1 MWIINL
7 YIIENAITGLYL
19 SQLSIYIGLI
29 VLRAAQ
35 CHINSKCL
43 LIVASLGNI
52 YSTDDVQIHFI
63 PTFSHNTSSNKQTTS
78 ALRFGNRSCKITKS
92 FMVKPILLKFF
103 NFNVINCTF
112 RSSGLIRC
120 IHIRWHGPFIFASLA
135 IQKHRIDMNCNDLLS
150 FFHYKLSDYPVFF
163 EYDVPFDCKSFARS
177 FQENTHIMGLSCK
190 RFMCFVFR
198 ECLQQT

>member
-35 CHINSKCL
+35 CYINSKCL

-52 YSTDDVQIHFI
+52 YSTDDV
-63 PTFSHNTSSNKQTTS
+63 
-78 ALRFGNRSCKITKS
+78 
-92 FMVKPILLKFF
+92 
-103 NFNVINCTF
+103 
-112 RSSGLIRC
+112 
-120 IHIRWHGPFIFASLA
+120 FASLA

-163 EYDVPFDCKSFARS
+163 EYDVPFDCKSFERS

>member
-1 MWIINL
+1 MWIVNL

-52 YSTDDVQIHFI
+52 YSTTFNFIQIHFI

-78 ALRFGNRSCKITKS
+78 ALRFGNRSCKITKI

-135 IQKHRIDMNCNDLLS
+135 IQKHRIDMHCNDLLS
-150 FFHYKLSDYPVFF
+150 FFTTS
-163 EYDVPFDCKSFARS
+163 
-177 FQENTHIMGLSCK
+177 
-190 RFMCFVFR
+190 
-198 ECLQQT
+198 